1 MEDMSKATD
10 NKTATDDHNPSSST
24 KGEPDK
30 PGKVEV
36 GKIFHLLDKI
46 LKNIIRKNRS
56 LIFDPFWYAN
66 ITRYSGCSQII
77 QTVQKL

>member
-1 MEDMSKATD
+1 MSKATD

-36 GKIFHLLDKI
+36 SQIFHVLVKI
-46 LKNIIRKNRS
+46 LKNIVCDS
-56 LIFDPFWYAN
+56 
-66 ITRYSGCSQII
+66 
-77 QTVQKL
+77 